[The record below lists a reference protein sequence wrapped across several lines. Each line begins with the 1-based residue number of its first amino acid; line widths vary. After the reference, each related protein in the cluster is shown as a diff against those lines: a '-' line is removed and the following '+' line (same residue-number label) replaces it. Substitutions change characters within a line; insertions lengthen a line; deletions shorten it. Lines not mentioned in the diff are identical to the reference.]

1 MKKNT
6 FLLTII
12 GTAAS
17 ILLTVIYALLLNLTA
32 RLSFSAFAP
41 DAPVI
46 VLRENTM
53 AFIAVA
59 FFIFEII
66 FFVCLF
72 SSMAKEK
79 SDKQDGVLLGGKS
92 IDGNKKTKLSLT
104 KTTKIAGIA
113 GLLILVGMLVF
124 NAGVYTEVS
133 KDSIKKKVFV
143 TTNEYTWDDVY
154 RYTFSCDENATLK
167 YTVQMDDGKSFQIL
181 VSSNSCSEEFTEEFG
196 DVLTFAYYLSC
207 EFESSDRQIIKD
219 IVGLEYMEQYYKSNE
234 ANWSKIEKIINAGD
248 TQ

>member
-17 ILLTVIYALLLNLTA
+17 IILTVIYTLLMNLTA
-32 RLSFSAFAP
+32 KFSFSARAS
-41 DAPVI
+41 DIAVI
-46 VLRENTM
+46 ALREHTM
-53 AFIAVA
+53 VFIAVA

-79 SDKQDGVLLGGKS
+79 SDKQDGKLLGGKS

-113 GLLILVGMLVF
+113 GIVVLLGMLAF
-124 NAGVYTEVS
+124 NSGVYTEVS

-143 TTNEYTWDDVY
+143 TTDEYTWDEVY
-154 RYTFSCDENATLK
+154 RYSFSCDENANLK

-181 VSSNSCSEEFTEEFG
+181 VSSNSCSEQFTEEFG
-196 DVLTFAYYLSC
+196 DVLSFAYYLSC
-207 EFESSDRQIIKD
+207 EFESSDKQIIKD
-219 IVGLEYMEQYYKSNE
+219 ISGIEYMEQYYKSNE
-234 ANWSKIEKIINAGD
+234 ANWSKIEKIINAGN
-248 TQ
+248 TP

>member
-12 GTAAS
+12 GTVAS
-17 ILLTVIYALLLNLTA
+17 IVLTVIYTLLMNLTA
-32 RLSFSAFAP
+32 SLSFAAFAP

-46 VLRENTM
+46 ALREHTTIFIIG
-53 AFIAVA
+53 AFLVFEVI
-59 FFIFEII
+59 FFIY
-66 FFVCLF
+66 LF
-72 SSMAKEK
+72 SAMAKEK
-79 SDKQDGVLLGGKS
+79 SDKQDGVLLGGRS
-92 IDGNKKTKLSLT
+92 IDDKKKSKITLS
-104 KTTKIAGIA
+104 KTTKIAGIVGIA
-113 GLLILVGMLVF
+113 LLVGMLAF

-133 KDSIKKKVFV
+133 KDSIKKKTFI
-143 TTNEYTWDDVY
+143 TTQEYTWDDVY
-154 RYTFSCDENATLK
+154 RYTFSCDENAELK
-167 YTVQMDDGKSFQIL
+167 YSVQMTDGKSFQIL

-234 ANWSKIEKIINAGD
+234 TNWSKIEKIINAGD
-248 TQ
+248 TP